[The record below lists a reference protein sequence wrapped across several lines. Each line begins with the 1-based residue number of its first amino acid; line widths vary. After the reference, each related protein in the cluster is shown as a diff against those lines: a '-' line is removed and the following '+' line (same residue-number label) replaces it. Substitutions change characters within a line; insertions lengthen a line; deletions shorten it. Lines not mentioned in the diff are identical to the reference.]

1 MAERYLSHA
10 ERCRR
15 VEATLESK
23 GWTWY
28 KLAQEMGVD
37 QMRVHRNFDI
47 SYKKKHGFCVD
58 PRLSL
63 IRCLARATG
72 TSMGF
77 WMDREVR

>member
-1 MAERYLSHA
+1 MADRYLNHS

-15 VEATLESK
+15 VAATLESK

-28 KLAQEMGVD
+28 KLAQEMGCDYMTV
-37 QMRVHRNFDI
+37 RRNFDRE
-47 SYKKKHGFCVD
+47 YAGKRGACDD

-63 IRCLARATG
+63 VRCLARATG

-77 WMDREVR
+77 WLDRRES